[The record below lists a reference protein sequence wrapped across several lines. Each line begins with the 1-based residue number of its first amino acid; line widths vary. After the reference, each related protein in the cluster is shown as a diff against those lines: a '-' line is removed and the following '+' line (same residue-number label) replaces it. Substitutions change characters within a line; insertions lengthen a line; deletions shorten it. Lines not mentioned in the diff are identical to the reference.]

1 MNLYLNKKYCNNC
14 GKYGHIY
21 SKCNESIISLGII
34 AIKVNEDF
42 YKYIKKNINI
52 KNINLEKIN
61 SYNNS
66 ILLNLLKYK
75 KCIKFLMIR
84 RKNTL
89 GYLEFL
95 RGHYDMTNI
104 NDIIDLFNLMTP
116 GEVNDILNNN
126 FLNLWTN
133 LWSTDK
139 KKNKYYNLEFEK
151 SEEKFNYLIK
161 NNLLN
166 QVIKTCN
173 PKFNFPEW
181 GFPKGRRNYME
192 KNISCAIREFKEE
205 TGLEGDDF
213 IFLNNI
219 NLNEEQFVGS
229 NNIKYKH
236 LYYLGICNED
246 INVEIKKDSQK
257 QEIGD
262 IGWFNY
268 DECVKLLRSFRISR
282 LNILNN
288 IFIFISNIL
297 NKNILLENYL
307 IKNEDIIS

>member
-95 RGHYDMTNI
+95 RGH
-104 NDIIDLFNLMTP
+104 
-116 GEVNDILNNN
+116 
-126 FLNLWTN
+126 
-133 LWSTDK
+133 
-139 KKNKYYNLEFEK
+139 
-151 SEEKFNYLIK
+151 LI
-161 NNLLN
+161 
-166 QVIKTCN
+166 
-173 PKFNFPEW
+173 
-181 GFPKGRRNYME
+181 
-192 KNISCAIREFKEE
+192 
-205 TGLEGDDF
+205 
-213 IFLNNI
+213 
-219 NLNEEQFVGS
+219 
-229 NNIKYKH
+229 
-236 LYYLGICNED
+236 
-246 INVEIKKDSQK
+246 
-257 QEIGD
+257 
-262 IGWFNY
+262 
-268 DECVKLLRSFRISR
+268 
-282 LNILNN
+282 
-288 IFIFISNIL
+288 
-297 NKNILLENYL
+297 
-307 IKNEDIIS
+307 